1 MFLMKKL
8 NHKVVFI
15 PTWLRQVQKV
25 YGFDDKELL
34 NLSKLLDILCVEDVA
49 KYFAANNI
57 FYSNDNF
64 LPFTLTLGQHDFI
77 KAARDNTSKENI
89 ETLLTKINELSIMD
103 VTTFN
108 NSESNTNSM
117 TSIIKALEVPLG
129 NYDSTQDLNENIRDN
144 YVFELLLIDEEHFG
158 ITFVYNEG
166 SKTVNECLTTSIE
179 LLCEKYPFEVVAQTP
194 LFNYWVSTLNKV
206 T

>member
-77 KAARDNTSKENI
+77 KATRDNSSKENI

-129 NYDSTQDLNENIRDN
+129 NYDSTQDLSENIRDN
-144 YVFELLLIDEEHFG
+144 YVFELLPIDEEHFG
-158 ITFVYNEG
+158 ITFIYNEA

-179 LLCEKYPFEVVAQTP
+179 LLCEKYPFEIVAQTP

>member
-15 PTWLRQVQKV
+15 PAWLKQVQKIH
-25 YGFDDKELL
+25 GFADSEFL
-34 NLSKLLDILCVEDVA
+34 NLAQLLDILCVEDVA

-64 LPFTLTLGQHDFI
+64 LPFTLTLAQHDFI
-77 KAARDNTSKENI
+77 KASRENTKKENI
-89 ETLLTKINELSIMD
+89 ETLLTKINELAILD
-103 VTTFN
+103 VNNFN
-108 NSESNTNSM
+108 NVESNTNSM
-117 TSIIKALEVPLG
+117 ASIIKALEVPLG
-129 NYDSTQDLNENIRDN
+129 NYDSEQDLTENIRDN
-144 YVFELLLIDEEHFG
+144 YVFELLPIDEEHFG
-158 ITFVYNEG
+158 ITFMYNEG
-166 SKTVNECLTTSIE
+166 SKTVNECLTTSIK
-179 LLCEKYPFEVVAQTP
+179 LLSEKYPFEVVAQTP

>member
-34 NLSKLLDILCVEDVA
+34 NLSQLLDILCVEDVA

-129 NYDSTQDLNENIRDN
+129 NYDSTQDLIENIRDN
-144 YVFELLLIDEEHFG
+144 YVFELLPIDEEHFG

>member
-129 NYDSTQDLNENIRDN
+129 NYDSTLDLTENIRDN
-144 YVFELLLIDEEHFG
+144 YVFELLPIDEEHFG